1 MTDCIQ
7 VLTTAGSEEEAAR
20 IARMLVEER
29 LAACVQVLGPI
40 ASTYRW
46 QGGIETSQEWL
57 CVAKTA
63 KGLYREVEQAIRQV
77 HSYQVPEILAVEVTA
92 GSADY
97 LAWLAGEVK
106 HA

>member
-7 VLTTAGSEEEAAR
+7 VLTTAPSQEEAAR
-20 IARMLVEER
+20 IARALVEER

-46 QGGIETSQEWL
+46 QGAIETSQEWL
-57 CVAKTA
+57 CIVKTA
-63 KGLYREVEQAIRQV
+63 KGLYPEVEQAVRRV

-106 HA
+106 SV

>member
-7 VLTTAGSEEEAAR
+7 VLTTAPSQEEAAR
-20 IARMLVEER
+20 IARALVEER
-29 LAACVQVLGPI
+29 LAACVQVLGPV

-46 QGGIETSQEWL
+46 QGAIETSQEWL
-57 CVAKTA
+57 CIAKTA
-63 KGLYREVEQAIRQV
+63 KGLYPEVEQAVRRV
-77 HSYQVPEILAVEVTA
+77 HSYQVPEILAVPVTA

-106 HA
+106 SV

>member
-7 VLTTAGSEEEAAR
+7 VLTTAASEEEAAR

-29 LAACVQVLGPI
+29 LAACVQVFGPI

-46 QGGIETSQEWL
+46 QGAICTSQEWL
-57 CVAKTA
+57 CLAKTV
-63 KGLYREVEQAIRQV
+63 KGLYPEVEQAIRKA

-92 GSADY
+92 GGADY
-97 LAWLAGEVK
+97 LGWLAGEL
-106 HA
+106 HRT

>member
-20 IARMLVEER
+20 IARMLVDAR

-46 QGGIETSQEWL
+46 QGAIETSREWL

-63 KGLYREVEQAIRQV
+63 KGLYHEVERAIRQV
-77 HSYQVPEILAVEVTA
+77 HSYQVPEILAVEVAA

-106 HA
+106 IA